1 MGVLEQ
7 VSDLKNQG
15 LEESAIVNQL
25 TDSGIS
31 PKDIIEAINHVKIKK
46 AVSSE
51 DTGNSSKGMEPS
63 IMANPKDSEEESLP
77 TEGEISDE
85 DLTPPKRED
94 SLGTYQISTPM
105 TKEMSE
111 EEDKEVPKPSG
122 KKHSEEEQEEYSPGQ
137 NSKQEYFPSQ
147 NQDYSQGFQQ
157 DYDYSAQPQAM
168 APQGLSDADT
178 IIEIAEQVF
187 IEKIKNIQKKVD
199 DLTEFK
205 TLSEV
210 KIDNISDRLR
220 RIENTIDRLQADVL
234 EKVGSYGR
242 GIESVKREMDM
253 VQESFGKVVNNLAD
267 HGERTHHH
275 TTQSHKTHP
284 IHKTHSTSHAKKKVK
299 KTKKR

>member
-7 VSDLKNQG
+7 VSDLKNRG

-25 TDSGIS
+25 TNSGVS

-63 IMANPKDSEEESLP
+63 IMANPENSNEETLP

-94 SLGTYQISTPM
+94 STRVHQIRAPV

-111 EEDKEVPKPSG
+111 EENEEVPRPSEE
-122 KKHSEEEQEEYSPGQ
+122 KHSEEEQEEYSPEQ
-137 NSKQEYFPSQ
+137 YSEQEYSPPQ

-157 DYDYSAQPQAM
+157 DYDYSAQPQTM

-210 KIDNISDRLR
+210 KIDNISDRLK
-220 RIENTIDRLQADVL
+220 RIENTIDKLQADVL

-267 HGERTHHH
+267 HRERTHHH
-275 TTQSHKTHP
+275 TTQNHAAHP
-284 IHKTHSTSHAKKKVK
+284 
-299 KTKKR
+299 

>member
-7 VSDLKNQG
+7 VADLKNQG

-25 TDSGIS
+25 TNSGVS
-31 PKDIIEAINHVKIKK
+31 PKEIIEAINHVKIKK

-51 DTGNSSKGMEPS
+51 NTGNSSKEMEPS
-63 IMANPKDSEEESLP
+63 IMANPQNSEEETLP
-77 TEGEISDE
+77 TEGELSDE
-85 DLTPPKRED
+85 DLIPPKRGD
-94 SLGTYQISTPM
+94 LLGNYKIGAPM
-105 TKEMSE
+105 TKEISGEGE
-111 EEDKEVPKPSG
+111 EEVPKPSE
-122 KKHSEEEQEEYSPGQ
+122 KKYLEEEQEEESPPEPYSEQDYSP
-137 NSKQEYFPSQ
+137 PQ
-147 NQDYSQGFQQ
+147 NQDYSQASQQ
-157 DYDYSAQPQAM
+157 DYDYSAPPQAM

-210 KIDNISDRLR
+210 KIDNISDRLK
-220 RIENTIDRLQADVL
+220 RIENAIDRLQADVL

-242 GIESVKREMDM
+242 GIESVKREMNM

-267 HGERTHHH
+267 HGEKTYHP
-275 TTQSHKTHP
+275 TTQNHTAHPTHT
-284 IHKTHSTSHAKKKVK
+284 KNHAKKKVK
-299 KTKKR
+299 KD